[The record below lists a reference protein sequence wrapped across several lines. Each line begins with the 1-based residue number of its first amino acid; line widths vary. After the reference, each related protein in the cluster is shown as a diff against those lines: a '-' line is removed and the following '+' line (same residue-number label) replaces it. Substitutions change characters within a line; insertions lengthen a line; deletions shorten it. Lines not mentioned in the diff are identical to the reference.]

1 MQLAMAE
8 EEPRSRWGG
17 RLLAAESL
25 EQRLV
30 DILGEDPLEISKE
43 LGFATSS
50 SSSTPALPSSEPAA
64 DDRQQFVAARGQ
76 RGLVLAWLRN
86 LDLYLVQTLDGDVLR
101 VPEGRL
107 RECGQPEGFDL
118 TFSRFSQ
125 RVDIFSDELA
135 EVLGRRQFATV
146 QLCHTPA
153 QRTEAAEAVKHVES
167 WGIEL
172 PEFEVDT
179 MGRKFESHKASW
191 EAPEEEGLEA
201 PSQELA
207 YLGEALLATAPRLGF
222 VASGRTRVMLHAE
235 CTEEERKQIALPGSG
250 MKVQSQVLQDRMAF
264 RKQSKVCIMQFLGPS
279 GGSLTLHS
287 LQPGAEDECLSCK
300 ENQAIIFRHDL
311 YDYTFEPAE
320 GQCALQMWILR
331 ESLPGE
337 ISLTSSGV
345 DAAEEL
351 KKIPA
356 GPLYGEGNET
366 VDVMA
371 VCMRD
376 PGAVEGPEFYW
387 AMLSSG
393 TDTVI
398 PIPAGRWE
406 NELYYSPDAGEAGKG
421 YIRHFGMLSDE
432 QMEMFDNEFFGL
444 SPEEAKILDPPQRN
458 CLEVGYDCLF
468 RSGFTRQTLKG
479 VDMAACYGYSHSEFG
494 ALALRG
500 GLPGGFHKDCWIQNS
515 PQGCANRLHF
525 CLNMKGP
532 VATCETACSSSL
544 SAVAM
549 VHVCMR
555 PRQPDQSKT
564 WAGMQTQAKYGIAFG
579 SNGHFDPFYTIALC
593 GASMLS
599 HNGRCFTFDQSAD
612 GFIRGEGCGSMA
624 FRVSSREDVSRL
636 ACLAGT
642 CMNQDGRSA
651 SLTAPHGPSQQECIR
666 HSLREAGIKP
676 LQIQIQELH
685 GTGTSL
691 GDPIEVGALRATMM
705 KHEGVVREHPL
716 VQTSSKSNLG
726 HTEMCA
732 GINGLIKCVLM
743 GTFAGAAPNVHLRLL
758 NPHIDDAGF
767 PVYFNSEFVD
777 QGKEYGYFGVSSF
790 GFGGSNARADIWSRC
805 QAGPRNSNPFRE
817 LVSFRPDRIQR
828 AIETYGSLTM
838 PLPGI
843 DVFEEEHGDSKEGL
857 SGEYTLGFNLK
868 GKMQYFVKSS
878 ANGWA
883 YGKMI
888 WDDKEKAFCY
898 AIMLGEALVE
908 QFQIS
913 CDGFDD
919 MKIFPETKLA
929 GTGAMV
935 LGPGTSPFGHT
946 WFIDGRADKAKPGTL
961 YKIMM
966 WWDANGRRKRVSWEA
981 VETTSL
987 QLQVVRHSYYVNA
1000 SWTAYKPFEMQVVRK
1015 GELYQT
1021 EVRIGIQGIE
1031 EFQFQRDADSL
1042 QVVYPAET
1050 GGKSSAVPVLGPDS
1064 RGENRFWR
1072 ISGQTGELFTIQLE
1086 VTPSGIAVSA
1096 KSVRGVMS
1104 WTSMSPRRYFVTGT
1118 WNNGTFT
1125 KMQAVRG
1132 CNNRIHKLTFSMAR
1146 AREEFQIVIDQDLEL
1161 AIHPEMPMSD
1171 QLVSQ
1176 IMGPGGKGRSLNWLI
1191 HEAPGTDVEITLD
1204 LGELAAGAD
1213 RRRAVT
1219 WKVVKPTKA
1228 LT

>member
-1 MQLAMAE
+1 MAE
-8 EEPRSRWGG
+8 EEPSSRVRSR
-17 RLLAAESL
+17 LPAENL

-30 DILGEDPLEISKE
+30 EILGEDPLEISKE

-50 SSSTPALPSSEPAA
+50 SSSSAPALPSSQPAA
-64 DDRQQFVAARGQ
+64 NDGQLFLASRGQ

-86 LDLYLVQTLDGDVLR
+86 LDLYLVQMLDGDVLR
-101 VPEGRL
+101 VPEARL
-107 RECGQPEGFDL
+107 RACEQPEGFDL

-125 RVDIFSDELA
+125 RVDVFSDELA
-135 EVLGRRQFATV
+135 EVLGRKHFATV
-146 QLCHTPA
+146 RLCSTPA
-153 QRTEAAEAVKHVES
+153 QRIEAAEAVKRIES
-167 WGIEL
+167 WGVEL
-172 PEFEVDT
+172 PEFEADT

-191 EAPEEEGLEA
+191 EALEEEGLEA

-207 YLGEALLATAPRLGF
+207 YLGEALLSAAPRLGF
-222 VASGRTRVMLHAE
+222 VASGRTGVMLHAE

-264 RKQSKVCIMQFLGPS
+264 RRQRKVCIMQFLGPS

-287 LQPGAEDECLSCK
+287 LQPGAKDECLSCK

-320 GQCALQMWILR
+320 EQCALQMWLIR
-331 ESLPGE
+331 VPLPGE
-337 ISLTSSGV
+337 ASLMSSAV
-345 DAAEEL
+345 DAAEDL

-366 VDVMA
+366 TDVLA
-371 VCMRD
+371 VCVRD
-376 PGAVEGPEFYW
+376 PGDVEGPERYW

-393 TDTVI
+393 TDAVI
-398 PIPAGRWE
+398 PIPTKRWD
-406 NELYYSPDAGEAGKG
+406 NTIYYSPDPGDAGKG
-421 YIRHFGMLSDE
+421 YIRHFGVLCDD
-432 QMEMFDNEFFGL
+432 QMENFDNEFF
-444 SPEEAKILDPPQRN
+444 SMAPEEACLVDPPQRN

-468 RSGFTRQTLKG
+468 RAGWTRQTLKG
-479 VDMAACYGYSHSEFG
+479 VSMAACYGYSYSEFSS
-494 ALALRG
+494 LALRG
-500 GLPGGFHKDCWIQNS
+500 GLPGGFQKDAFIQNT
-515 PQGCANRLHF
+515 PMACANRLHF
-525 CLNMKGP
+525 VLNMTGP
-532 VATCETACSSSL
+532 VSTVETACSSSL
-544 SAVAM
+544 SAVALT
-549 VHVCMR
+549 HTSMR
-555 PRQPDQSKT
+555 PTQPDQLKT
-564 WAGMQTQAKYGIAFG
+564 RASMQTQVKYGIAFG
-579 SNGHFDPFYTIALC
+579 TNGHFDPFYTIALC
-593 GASMLS
+593 GAGMLS

-612 GFIRGEGCGSMA
+612 GFIRGEGTGSMA

-676 LQIQIQELH
+676 LDIQIQELH
-685 GTGTSL
+685 GTGTAL

-716 VQTSSKSNLG
+716 VQTSSKSNFG

-732 GINGLIKCVLM
+732 GINGLVKCVLM
-743 GTFAGAAPNVHLRLL
+743 GSYAAAAPNVHLRLL
-758 NPHIDDAGF
+758 NPHIDDAAF
-767 PVYFNSEFVD
+767 PVYFGSEFVD

-805 QAGPRNSNPFRE
+805 QAGPRNTNPSMER
-817 LVSFRPDRIQR
+817 VSFLPDRIQK
-828 AIETYGSLTM
+828 AIETYGTLTM
-838 PLPGI
+838 PLPGT

-857 SGEYTLGFNLK
+857 SGEYTLGYNLK

-883 YGKMI
+883 YGKMN

-919 MKIFPETKLA
+919 MKIFPETRLA
-929 GTGAMV
+929 GPEAMV
-935 LGPGTSPFGHT
+935 LGPGTAPSGHT
-946 WFIDGRADKAKPGTL
+946 WFIDGRADRARPGTL

-966 WWDANGRRKRVSWEA
+966 RWDADERRKKVSWEP
-981 VETTSL
+981 VETTNL
-987 QLQVVRHSYYVNA
+987 QLQVVRHGYYVNA
-1000 SWTAYKPFEMQVVRK
+1000 SWTAYRPFEMQVVRK
-1015 GELYQT
+1015 GELYQA

-1031 EFQFQRDADSL
+1031 EFQLQRDADSL
-1042 QVVYPAET
+1042 QVIYPAEN
-1050 GGKSSAVPVLGPDS
+1050 GGKSSAVPVLGPDC
-1064 RGENRFWR
+1064 RGQNKFWR
-1072 ISGQTGELFTIQLE
+1072 VSGQTGELFTIQLE
-1086 VTPSGIAVSA
+1086 VTLSGVAVSA
-1096 KSVRGVMS
+1096 KSVRGVMN

-1118 WNNGTFT
+1118 WNDGAFT

-1132 CNNRIHKLTFSMAR
+1132 FNNLIHKLTFSMAR
-1146 AREEFQIVIDQDLEL
+1146 AREEFQIVADQDLDL

-1176 IMGPGGKGRSLNWLI
+1176 IMGPGGKGRGLNWLI
-1191 HEAPGTDVEITLD
+1191 HEAPGADVELTLD

-1219 WKVVKPTKA
+1219 WKVIKPTKA
-1228 LT
+1228 LSP